1 MGRSLLILVC
11 VVMLLLLAPAAA
23 LALTFDQAVDQL
35 FAEGYPQRLETTING
50 FKSVPLGFRWTGS
63 DADDQAAQFIADE
76 MKAAGLVDVKL
87 EPVPVDEWT
96 IEDASVTVGGKVMP
110 ASSYPGVPPTGSDGV
125 TGQVVRIPGAA
136 SRADFD
142 KAGDLTGKIALITF
156 ASDYWWMNFPCA
168 EAGLRGAKAVI
179 LIFDKA
185 YPGYAGAPN
194 AFNSNDP
201 GYTYSS
207 PPLVWLPSGS
217 ATWLKKQMAKGPAT
231 ATVTLRSSH
240 TFAED
245 GGVGHNVVGSLPGSS
260 NDGTKIVFGGH
271 HDSHFTGA
279 LDNSTSCVAQLVI
292 AKAMKM
298 CGYQPASTVVFF
310 NTTAEE
316 WGYTDCNYDWLVGST
331 YSIQHTHQDWPGTV
345 KAMLNLEL
353 MGYKNGS
360 LWFTATR
367 DMKPWVQAEIKAH
380 PKLVG
385 PKGGKVFTPDQ
396 GYWFSY
402 NDQWP
407 LTAEGIPSTCMWTP
421 DEHFWANYY
430 HTQNDNITR
439 LDWSFFKKNIKF
451 HLELA
456 RSIDGGLLPYRLS
469 GEAAAL
475 AAVSNKAGF
484 AGAGVDAGVTSDY
497 LAATRSYAAAAKT
510 YDARRARVAAGDT
523 AAANAALLAIEKAVN
538 SNLTA
543 LDVWDSTVY
552 PFQQPMVDLTGMQAT
567 VALLRKSPAQY
578 GKALAALE
586 GVNLAW
592 YGTHFSYDVY
602 HTNLLQRVP
611 GYVHANMADLGQMA
625 MTLDVMP
632 DYDRIVAAR
641 AAKKAPTEAIAGL
654 QAKIAAEQA
663 DITSRLQALTG
674 VLRDVTAQ
682 IEDVTPEK

>member
-1 MGRSLLILVC
+1 MARSLFTLVC
-11 VVMLLLLAPAAA
+11 DVALLLLAPAAA
-23 LALTFDQAVDQL
+23 LALTFNEAVDQL
-35 FAEGYPQRLETTING
+35 FQQGYPQRLENSIIG

-63 DADDQAAQFIADE
+63 DAETQAAQFIAAE
-76 MKAAGLVDVKL
+76 MKAAGLVDVEL
-87 EPVPVDEWT
+87 EPVPVDAWT
-96 IEDASVTVGGKVMP
+96 IEVAQVAVGDKVMP
-110 ASSYPGVPPTGSDGV
+110 ATSYPGVPPTGAAGV
-125 TGQVVRIPGAA
+125 SGQVVRIPGGA
-136 SRADFD
+136 SAADFD
-142 KAGDLTGKIALITF
+142 KAGDITGKIALV
-156 ASDYWWMNFPCA
+156 NFDSGDWRMSFPSA
-168 EAGLRGAKAVI
+168 EAGRRGAKAVI

-207 PPLVWLPSGS
+207 PPLVWLPSDS
-217 ATWLKKQMAKGPAT
+217 AAWLRKQIATGPTT
-231 ATVTLRSSH
+231 ATVTLQSTH

-279 LDNSTSCVAQLVI
+279 LDNATSCVAQLVI

-331 YSIQHTHQDWPGTV
+331 YSIQHTHADWAGSV
-345 KAMLNLEL
+345 KALLNLEL
-353 MGYKNGS
+353 MGYKGGS

-367 DMKPWVQAEIKAH
+367 DLKPWLDAEIKAH
-380 PKLVG
+380 PALVG
-385 PKGGKVFTPDQ
+385 PKGGQVFTPDQ

-407 LTAEGIPSTCMWTP
+407 LTASGIPSSCMWTP
-421 DEHFWANYY
+421 DQHFWDNYY

-439 LDWSFFKKNIKF
+439 LDWTFFRKNIKF

-475 AAVSNKAGF
+475 AAVSKKVGF
-484 AGAGVDAGVTSDY
+484 AGAGIDAGVASSY
-497 LAATRSYAAAAKT
+497 LAATHAYAAAAT
-510 YDARRARVAAGDT
+510 TFDARRGRIAGGET
-523 AAANAALLAIEKAVN
+523 AAVNSALLAIEKAVN

-543 LDVWDSTVY
+543 LDVWDTTVY
-552 PFQQPMVDLTGMQAT
+552 PFQQSMVDLTGMQAT
-567 VALLRKSPAQY
+567 LALLQKSPVQY

-592 YGTHFSYDVY
+592 YGTHFSYEVY
-602 HTNLLQRVP
+602 HTNRLQRVP
-611 GYVHANMADLGQMA
+611 GCVHANMADLGHMA

-632 DYDRIVAAR
+632 EYDQIVAAQ
-641 AAKKAPTEAIAGL
+641 AARQAPTEAIAGL
-654 QAKIAAEQA
+654 TTKIAAEQA
-663 DITSRLQALTG
+663 DIKSRLQTLTG
-674 VLRDVTAQ
+674 VLQDVTTR
-682 IEDVTPEK
+682 IEAITPAK